1 MTKHFCK
8 NCNQD
13 VESKLDA
20 YSKSEIC
27 SICGTP
33 FNADSSLL
41 ASGTI
46 ISGFQVEEEIGRGGM
61 GVVYKAKQLNLERH
75 VALKILSDELSRDSD
90 FVDHFFR
97 EARSAASLSHPNIVQ
112 AFDAGA
118 TAEGI
123 YYFAM
128 ELIEGETLENRIER
142 DGQLNPKTARGIAV
156 KIADALNYAWDKQK
170 LSHGDIKPDN
180 IILNSSGGAKL
191 ADLGLAKSIHE
202 EHSGDIMATPLY
214 APPEVIKG
222 ELDKIGFKSDMY
234 SFGATL
240 YHMLAGVPPFLE
252 DDPDHALK
260 RHLED
265 THTQLIEFNSDISSK
280 FSELVDKLLEKDPD
294 DRPDS
299 WSEVVKSLAKIRET
313 GASSKVIHTS
323 SSSSSSHS
331 RVVQVKNENNSLLK
345 VLIGLIVLLLLVLL
359 AGGVLLYKR
368 FQKKGVEDP
377 GDDIVSVKI
386 FTEAEKEWMKLRKK
400 TELMSMRNALEE
412 VKNFIAKYKKEA
424 PEESRQYL
432 TELSGKIFAQ
442 KKEQQL
448 KKQVNTNFN
457 NHISYIDKSLKN
469 SAFKKYSIKNL
480 HQLAKRIE
488 TVFALSKK
496 YDWIKISKEKR
507 SFLNNKYLEVEALA
521 GKKQKLA
528 EQRRLAEAA
537 KQEAIRLQKEKERL
551 RKVKQAMRDAV
562 KRNEIVDSYYL
573 ILGEFMEMPKKKR
586 TSEDLKLRIEKW
598 ISKHKSLPGE
608 YQILV
613 DFIKKNM
620 CGAPSLKEVFIDNE
634 AFFKDKEL
642 PKGTVAKGFLVETLD
657 SSYIRFYQVEGKVR
671 IGKKLKW
678 SKLKFDY
685 VKKILQSKIFSEDN
699 IKKLKPKE
707 KCAVLS
713 FLVLL
718 KEFDFASE
726 FLKKSTLP
734 KPEQKLWQEVINS
747 FKIAPKE
754 KEAIDLWLKSK
765 KLIKSQEYGTAVQ
778 MLGELYYSYSDT
790 DFGKRHKKELKQ
802 VVDNYKTISPEI
814 QASELIEKFNRAL
827 DKKQFDEALALA
839 MVGISRYSGIKTL
852 KDKTLKQLSF
862 DKVKILAKIKSLSN
876 MTVDDNKIPFLYWE
890 NETPG
895 DAWIFAQLLSS
906 SKLLKEDHPVMPFLR
921 LAADI
926 DLGNWPEVHTIFMK
940 NQGNIGIMKGVKG
953 PLCNWTP
960 SFAFGFGVAARRYQQ
975 LRLQNEVRDYLNQMT
990 KSFPGSI
997 MEPLVM
1003 ALAMEYSLE
1012 IRDPDNAI
1020 KLAENYNLLKKPAN
1034 KLNFKIASLHLLALL
1049 RKDTLDVKTFN
1060 LKLAQYTKLFS
1071 ANKRLV
1077 RDFIWIREA
1086 ANIINVK
1093 GYSIVP
1099 KAISRLRNSGKA
1111 LAARDISSRLLLS
1124 ALARAYCLNNGIS
1137 GNIPGLIK
1145 VFDAQVSNNQA
1156 GSDYWWHLQLF
1167 KIARASIPA
1176 AMSNQIR
1183 TSLNDYRIC
1192 GISSYPPLM
1201 LFHSGFSIWTG
1212 ALPKEAVV
1220 QAKSI
1225 LLKDCSIASE
1235 AEKSLSTTRP
1245 NKGAE
1250 TIKNVFSSYSADA
1263 AFELGVFRAVA
1274 NAKNPAEGKK
1284 YLNDIIANPKIYSLL
1299 TWEEKYLLKVLTAQ
1313 IK

>member
-1 MTKHFCK
+1 MAKHFCK

-20 YSKSEIC
+20 YSNAEIC

-33 FNADSSLL
+33 FNADSSHL
-41 ASGTI
+41 APGTI

-128 ELIEGETLENRIER
+128 ELIEGEPLENRIER

-156 KIADALNYAWDKQK
+156 KIADALSYAWEKQK

-265 THTQLIEFNSDISSK
+265 THTQLIELNPDISPN
-280 FSELVDKLLEKDPD
+280 FSELVDKLLEKDPA
-294 DRPDS
+294 DRPDT
-299 WSEVVKSLAKIRET
+299 WADVVKALAKIRET
-313 GASSKVIHTS
+313 GSSSKVIHTS
-323 SSSSSSHS
+323 SSSPTHS
-331 RVVQVKNENNSLLK
+331 RVIQVKSDNNNLLK
-345 VLIGLIVLLLLVLL
+345 VLIALIVLLLLVLL
-359 AGGVLLYKR
+359 SGGALLYKR
-368 FQKKGVEDP
+368 FQKKTAEDSK
-377 GDDIVSVKI
+377 GDIVSVKV
-386 FTEAEKEWMKLRKK
+386 FTEAEKEWIKLKKK
-400 TELMSMRNALEE
+400 TELMSMQNALEE

-424 PEESRQYL
+424 PQDSHKYL
-432 TELSGKIFAQ
+432 TELSDKIFAQ

-448 KKQVNTNFN
+448 KKQVTANFN
-457 NHISYIDKSLKN
+457 NRISYIDKSLKK
-469 SAFKKYSIKNL
+469 SAFKKYSIKKL
-480 HQLAKRIE
+480 HHLGKEIE
-488 TVFALSKK
+488 AVFALSKK
-496 YDWIKISKEKR
+496 YDWITISKEKR
-507 SFLNNKYLEVEALA
+507 NLLNNKYLEIESLA
-521 GKKQKLA
+521 SKKQQLA
-528 EQRRLAEAA
+528 EQKRLAEAA
-537 KQEAIRLQKEKERL
+537 KQEAIRLQKEKEKL
-551 RKVKQAMRDAV
+551 RNVKLAMREAIR
-562 KRNEIVDSYYL
+562 RNEIVDSYYL
-573 ILGEFMEMPKKKR
+573 TLGEFIEMPKKKR
-586 TSEDLKLRIEKW
+586 TSEELGTRIEKW
-598 ISKHKSLPGE
+598 ISQHKSLPGE

-613 DFIKKNM
+613 DFIKKNI
-620 CGAPSLKEVFIDNE
+620 CEVSSVKDVFIENE

-642 PKGTVAKGFLVETLD
+642 PSGAVPSGFMVEELD
-657 SSYIRFYQVEGKVR
+657 SSYIRLYQVEGKVR

-685 VKKILQSKIFSEDN
+685 VKKILQSEIFSEDKV
-699 IKKLKPKE
+699 KKLKPNQQG
-707 KCAVLS
+707 AILS
-713 FLVLL
+713 FLILQ
-718 KEFDFASE
+718 KEFDLAGK
-726 FLKKSTLP
+726 FLGMSAFS
-734 KPEQKLWQEVINS
+734 KPDQKLWKEVINS

-765 KLIKSQEYGTAVQ
+765 DLIKSHEYGKAVQ
-778 MLGELYYSYSDT
+778 LLGELYYSYSDT
-790 DFGKRHKKELKQ
+790 DFGKRHKKELRQ
-802 VVDNYKTISPEI
+802 VVNNYKTVSPEI
-814 QASELIEKFNRAL
+814 QASDLIEKFNQAM
-827 DKKQFDEALALA
+827 DKNQFDQALALA

-862 DKVKILAKIKSLSN
+862 DKVKILAKIKSLSS

-890 NETPG
+890 NENPG
-895 DAWIFAQLLSS
+895 DAWIFAQLISN
-906 SKLLKEDHPVMPFLR
+906 SKLLKEDHPIMPFLR
-921 LAADI
+921 LSADV
-926 DLGNWPEVHTIFMK
+926 DLGNWPEVNTLFMK
-940 NQGNIGIMKGVKG
+940 NQGNVGLLKGVKG

-960 SFAFGFGVAARRYQQ
+960 SFAFGFGVAAKRYQQ
-975 LRLQNEVRDYLNQMT
+975 VSQQNEIRDYLNQMS

-1003 ALAMEYSLE
+1003 TLAMEYSLE
-1012 IRDPDNAI
+1012 TRNPDNAI
-1020 KLAENYNLLKKPAN
+1020 NLAEGYNLLKKPAN
-1034 KLNFKIASLHLLALL
+1034 KLNFKIAFLHLLALL

-1060 LKLAQYTKLFS
+1060 LKLAQYTQHFS
-1071 ANKRLV
+1071 TNKRMANDL
-1077 RDFIWIREA
+1077 IWSKEA
-1086 ANIINVK
+1086 ANIINIK
-1093 GYSIVP
+1093 GYSISP
-1099 KAISRLRNSGKA
+1099 NTISNLNSSGKA
-1111 LAARDISSRLLLS
+1111 LVARDISSRLLLS
-1124 ALARAYCLNNGIS
+1124 ALSRAYCQDNGVS
-1137 GNIPGLIK
+1137 GNIAGLINIL
-1145 VFDAQVSNNQA
+1145 DAQVSANQA

-1183 TSLNDYRIC
+1183 TSLSDYRIC
-1192 GISSYPPLM
+1192 GISSYPQLM

-1212 ALPKEAVV
+1212 ALPKEAVI
-1220 QAKSI
+1220 QAKTI
-1225 LLKDCSIASE
+1225 FLKDCSIASE
-1235 AEKSLSTTRP
+1235 AEKNLSATEP
-1245 NKGAE
+1245 KKSSE
-1250 TIKNVFSSYSADA
+1250 TIKKVFSSYSVDA
-1263 AFELGVFRAVA
+1263 AFELGVFRAAA

-1284 YLNDIIANPKIYSLL
+1284 YLNEIIANPKIYSQL